1 MELAVET
8 SEKNSDKDTEIEN
21 SENVPLEIEPERT
34 SGRSKDDED
43 YKPEPEPP
51 EESCEP
57 DEPKFDGLKLGPKV
71 PEEIVLKPRSPS
83 SIRTTR
89 NLLKSLKLSIF
100 YNPEISLKV

>member
-8 SEKNSDKDTEIEN
+8 SERNSNKDTEIEN
-21 SENVPLEIEPERT
+21 SENGQNEIEPERK
-34 SGRSKDDED
+34 SSRSKDDED

-89 NLLKSLKLSIF
+89 NLLKTLKLSIF
-100 YNPEISLKV
+100 YNNKIFLEV

>member
-8 SEKNSDKDTEIEN
+8 SERNSNKDTEIEN
-21 SENVPLEIEPERT
+21 SENGQNEIEPERK

-89 NLLKSLKLSIF
+89 NLLKTLKLSIF
-100 YNPEISLKV
+100 YNNKIFLEV

>member
-1 MELAVET
+1 MEVAVET
-8 SEKNSDKDTEIEN
+8 SERNSDKDTEIEN
-21 SENVPLEIEPERT
+21 SENEPNEMEPERK
-34 SGRSKDDED
+34 SGSSKDDED

-89 NLLKSLKLSIF
+89 NLLTTLKLSIF
-100 YNPEISLKV
+100 SYAKIFIVV